1 VSGLDLA
8 VVVFLGVLGLDAAV
22 VLFYFARLLGARV
35 RRRRE
40 ARVRSFLFGIV
51 ERAGGLE
58 ALPRR
63 DRRYLIRHRWPFLRN
78 FARAADGV
86 RLPAQKRALVSALL
100 EEAGMDIALIR
111 DLNSKA
117 RDRRLRA
124 AAFLPLVPTRAA
136 RIALTIQLERET
148 SRPVKILLA
157 AGLADLGE
165 PYAIPG
171 MIDALAGQPLR
182 FQRKFWGLLAEF
194 GEDFA
199 ALLPVLVN
207 RPEKDIQ
214 LLLIHFAGRYR
225 SRELEKYL
233 RSRVRSRDLDISH
246 AAFRALCTFYPSQV
260 DHAAH
265 LASEDPLIR
274 SLAAES
280 LGAVPTVQSLSL
292 LIEHL
297 EDTLIRRSVIL
308 AITSILRARPQH
320 FRGIMLRC
328 LNERRQAAHATLVE
342 ALAGFVD
349 YLMEKL
355 RSPDAGTVER
365 ILAEILRHGRTE
377 AIINFL
383 NRNADRDI
391 EARAMRLLRR
401 ALVEIPQLEPELARY
416 LDGRLLGVL
425 GLSAATAVSP
435 PAARR
440 ERPRLP
446 LLLSFLAIGVALI
459 PLLCLARI
467 LVFPG
472 GEFLARFLSSF
483 NEVFAVYA
491 TVLNASYLLLLGAS
505 LAGVRRQARN
515 RDLLRLPFLFR
526 EQVLPSISIISPAF
540 NEEASIVE
548 SVSSLL
554 TLRYPDY
561 EVIVVNDGSRDAT
574 LQRLVGYFG
583 LERTDVFVHR
593 YLATE
598 EIRGVYAS
606 KAYPD
611 LLVIDKANGGKAD
624 SLNAG
629 INVARKEYF
638 AGIDADSMLER
649 DALLNLAGQFLFS
662 EEEVVAAGGNILPV
676 NACTVRKGTLVRTRI
691 PRRPLAGF
699 QTIEYLRAFMAGRVG
714 WATLKSLL
722 IISGAFGVFHRR
734 RVIDAHGYLT
744 RSEHYLKDTVGE
756 DMELV
761 VRLARGLCENRVP
774 FDMQYTYD
782 ANCWTEI
789 PERLQVLARQRDR
802 WQRGLLDIVTFH
814 ARMIGNRRYG
824 RLGLVGFTYL
834 VLFEVLGPWFELE
847 GFLGLLASLALGAIG
862 LPLFL
867 VLFTATILLGVLVSM
882 VSIIIAEHRRT
893 YFPIRDKILLVLYA
907 FLENFGFRQFMN
919 LLRLRGFMRMLAR
932 VGGWGAMERR
942 GLVTAPKTP

>member
-1 VSGLDLA
+1 MSGVDPALILFLA
-8 VVVFLGVLGLDAAV
+8 VLGLDAAV
-22 VLFYFARLLGARV
+22 ILYSFIRLLGVRV
-35 RRRRE
+35 RRTRE
-40 ARVRSFLFGIV
+40 ARLRSILFGIV
-51 ERAGGLE
+51 ERAAGLE
-58 ALPRR
+58 ELPRR
-63 DRRYLIRHRWPFLRN
+63 DRRDVIRHRWPFLRD
-78 FARAADGV
+78 FARVADGV
-86 RLPAQKRALVSALL
+86 RLPPEKRALVSALL
-100 EEAGMDIALIR
+100 AKAGMDIALIR
-111 DLNSKA
+111 DLNSNL

-124 AAFLPLVPTRAA
+124 AAFLPLVPTPAA
-136 RIALTIQLERET
+136 RIALTVQLERET
-148 SRPVKILLA
+148 SRSVKLLLA
-157 AGLADLGE
+157 AGLTDLGE

-182 FQRKFWGLLAEF
+182 FQRKFWGLLSEF

-199 ALLPVLVN
+199 ALLPMLID
-207 RPEKDIQ
+207 RTEKDIQ

-225 SRELEKYL
+225 SRELEEYL
-233 RSRVRSRDLDISH
+233 RSRVGSRDLDISH
-246 AAFRALCTFYPSQV
+246 AAFRALCTLYPSQV

-265 LASEDPLIR
+265 LGSEDPLIR
-274 SLAAES
+274 NLAAES
-280 LGAVPTVQSLSL
+280 LGAVPTVRSLSL
-292 LIEHL
+292 LFEHL
-297 EDTLIRRSVIL
+297 EDTLIRRSVNL
-308 AITSILRARPQH
+308 AITAILRARPQH
-320 FRGIMLRC
+320 FRSVMLRC
-328 LNERRQAAHATLVE
+328 LNERREAARATLVE
-342 ALAGFVD
+342 VLSNFVD

-355 RSPDAGTVER
+355 RSPDAETVER
-365 ILAEILRHGRTE
+365 ILTQIVRRGRTG
-377 AIINFL
+377 ALINFL

-391 EARAMRLLRR
+391 EARGMRVLGC
-401 ALVEIPQLEPELARY
+401 ALAENPGLAPELSRY

-425 GLSAATAVSP
+425 GLSPAVAASP
-435 PAARR
+435 SAARR
-440 ERPRLP
+440 ERPHFP

-472 GEFLARFLSSF
+472 GDFLARFLSSF
-483 NEVFAVYA
+483 NEVFAAYA
-491 TVLNASYLLLLGAS
+491 IVLNISYLVLLGAS
-505 LAGVRRQARN
+505 IAGVRRQGRY
-515 RDLLRLPFLFR
+515 RDLLRMSFLFR
-526 EQVLPSISIISPAF
+526 EQVLPAISIISPAF

-561 EVIVVNDGSRDAT
+561 EVIVVNDGSRDGT
-574 LQRLVGYFG
+574 LQKLVSYFG

-606 KAYPD
+606 KACPD

-649 DALLNLAGQFLFS
+649 DALLNLASQFLFS
-662 EEEVVAAGGNILPV
+662 EEEVVAAGGNIMPV
-676 NACTVRKGTLVRTRI
+676 NGCAVRKGALVETRI
-691 PRRPLAGF
+691 PRSPLGRF

-744 RSEHYLKDTVGE
+744 RSEHYMKDTVGE

-761 VRLARGLCENRVP
+761 VRLARGLRENGVP
-774 FDMQYTYD
+774 FDMQYTCD

-789 PERLQVLARQRDR
+789 PERMTILNRQRDR

-814 ARMIGNRRYG
+814 SKMIGNRRYG
-824 RLGLVGFTYL
+824 RMGTIGFTYL
-834 VLFEVLGPWFELE
+834 LLFEVLGPWFEAE
-847 GFLGLLASLALGAIG
+847 GFLALGASLALGAVG

-867 VLFTATILLGVLVSM
+867 VVFTATVLLGVLVSM
-882 VSIIIAEHRRT
+882 VSMIIAEHRRT

-907 FLENFGFRQFMN
+907 FLENFGFRQLMS
-919 LLRLRGFMRMLAR
+919 LLRVRGFLRMLAR

-942 GLVTAPKTP
+942 GLATAPKTP